1 MIEFDLTTP
10 YFNGCNWIEWIGI
23 SFECLSTTVK
33 IVGFYVFPQKYLI
46 ADFLFSQTFWILFDY
61 SQMTWI
67 RSNGNIFSETALAEW
82 VTRKLLKLKIVSLFS
97 YLLCWEIDKMHENVG
112 FTQNTLVFHALNFNL
127 WALTET
133 MRPTD
138 LTWPDMTFDFWHI
151 TFDFCHLTLDILYY
165 IWYLIFDFWHLT
177 FGTTWYSYMLL
188 TQSQLIFTDRLCGYL
203 SSLKSLRDNLRIHVW
218 ILRLSGQNLC
228 VDSEVICGNPR
239 SKRC

>member
-46 ADFLFSQTFWILFDY
+46 ADFLFSQTLWILFDY

-97 YLLCWEIDKMHENVG
+97 YLLCWKIDKMHENVG
-112 FTQNTLVFHALNFNL
+112 FTQNTLVFHALTFILLFYL
-127 WALTET
+127 WTACWWG
-133 MRPTD
+133 P
-138 LTWPDMTFDFWHI
+138 
-151 TFDFCHLTLDILYY
+151 
-165 IWYLIFDFWHLT
+165 
-177 FGTTWYSYMLL
+177 FGWTMLL
-188 TQSQLIFTDRLCGYL
+188 SKT
-203 SSLKSLRDNLRIHVW
+203 K
-218 ILRLSGQNLC
+218 ILRSCKRIQ
-228 VDSEVICGNPR
+228 DSKMR
-239 SKRC
+239 